1 MKKIIFSLVIVLMVG
16 GAVYTVHNYN
26 KTSANQPTVTSTN
39 KSEENNNSSDK
50 NSTESSNNKPATDSV
65 GINQNSVKL
74 KAKDFKLK
82 DLSGKELSLSDLRGK
97 KVFLNF
103 WATWCPPCKAE
114 MPEIEKLYQE
124 TKNSDLVIVAVE
136 IGEPLSTVK
145 PFIDQNKYNF
155 KVLLDS
161 DQSVAAQYGI
171 SAIPTSFF
179 IDKEGNI
186 VSKNTGAMNIDQM
199 KEYIKTLDK

>member
-1 MKKIIFSLVIVLMVG
+1 MKKIIFSLAIVLMFG

-26 KTSANQPTVTSTN
+26 KASANKPTTTTAN
-39 KSEENNNSSDK
+39 KSEGNNNPSEKSSTD
-50 NSTESSNNKPATDSV
+50 SSNNNPTTDSV

-82 DLSGKELSLSDLRGK
+82 DLNGKELSLSDLRGK

-103 WATWCPPCKAE
+103 WATWCPPCRNE
-114 MPEIEKLYQE
+114 LPEIEKLYQE
-124 TKNSDLVIVAVE
+124 TKNSDLVVVAVE

-161 DQSVAAQYGI
+161 DQNVATEYGI

-179 IDKEGNI
+179 IDKKGSI